1 MTKTTTK
8 DHNAPFS
15 PFSLC
20 TIMFLSFQRFLSYF
34 PLMDIIR
41 TKNDPDLF
49 LNLFCTLVL
58 LLLGF
63 LLEMTPM
70 LVQQMSVLR
79 PQALL
84 EWTWDIR
91 VFSLDKI

>member
-1 MTKTTTK
+1 
-8 DHNAPFS
+8 
-15 PFSLC
+15 
-20 TIMFLSFQRFLSYF
+20 
-34 PLMDIIR
+34 MDIIR
-41 TKNDPDLF
+41 PKNDPDLF

-79 PQALL
+79 PQAML
-84 EWTWDIR
+84 EWTWHIR